1 MENYKKQDGGIMQ
14 EFSIIPKICIL
25 DSCDEFVKNF
35 DINENDLIITTRFLY
50 DRYFMKKIEK
60 STVIFQEEYGLGE
73 PTDEMIEKMYFSIK
87 DCKYKRVIAIGG
99 GTVIDIAKLFVLDK
113 IVPVADLFSD
123 ALPIEK
129 TKELIIVPSTCGT
142 GSEVTNI
149 SIVNL
154 LSVGSKKGLAVPELF
169 AEKAILIS
177 ELVAELPVFVFATSS
192 IDALIH
198 AIEAM
203 LSPKASVYSDIFAK
217 EAIRRIISSYEEI
230 KREGIEERSKYVK
243 DILIA
248 SNMAGI
254 AFGNAGCGTIH
265 AMSYPLGGKYHVAH
279 GESNYAMFLGV
290 MRYYYT
296 QNPDGKIEELNDLLS
311 SLLHCDVEE
320 LYFQL
325 EELLNFF
332 ISRKPLEKYGVLEE
346 ELEEFT
352 DLVMNQ
358 QQRLMKNSYVPLSRE
373 DIYKIYQSVYSV

>member
-1 MENYKKQDGGIMQ
+1 MQ